1 MLLASGL
8 LTTSAFAKLILGFLH
23 NKAMNCQPYLAREV
37 FPLFYLS
44 DCHVSECWVGQR
56 VLEREESEIVI
67 SERDRKYVRQV
78 PLSFKMPVGC
88 LGAPAPPSPASREAP
103 ASLAEKMEL
112 MQQTLLIQIFRME
125 SSTSL
130 SCSTC
135 SSFSRTCCQV
145 DSGWQVTRRCHCCG
159 CCRRRCRCR

>member
-1 MLLASGL
+1 MTKPWTVNLMALMRE
-8 LTTSAFAKLILGFLH
+8 FFLSFRLP
-23 NKAMNCQPYLAREV
+23 CE
-37 FPLFYLS
+37 
-44 DCHVSECWVGQR
+44 R
-56 VLEREESEIVI
+56 VLGWAKSVRERESEIVI

-78 PLSFKMPVGC
+78 PLSFEMPVGC

-125 SSTSL
+125 TSTSL

-145 DSGWQVTRRCHCCG
+145 DSGWQVTRRCCCWELAFTILPEENDVG
-159 CCRRRCRCR
+159 RNSSRIF